1 MRTLPHWLAP
11 VLVACDRLPGCRE
24 ALIGELVVGD
34 EESARLDAVR
44 WVAMLER
51 PADVLR
57 LLEVHGGS

>member
-1 MRTLPHWLAP
+1 MRAIPPWLAP
-11 VLVACDRLPGCRE
+11 VLVACARLPGCRE

-34 EESARLDAVR
+34 EESARLEAVR

-57 LLEVHGGS
+57 VLEVHGGS